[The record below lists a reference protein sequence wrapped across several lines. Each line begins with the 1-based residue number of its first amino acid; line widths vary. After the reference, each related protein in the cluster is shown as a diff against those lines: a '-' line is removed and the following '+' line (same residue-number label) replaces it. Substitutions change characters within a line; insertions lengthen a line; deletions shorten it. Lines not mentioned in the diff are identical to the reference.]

1 MVHAVAS
8 KTIPVDQA
16 VGMVLP
22 HDMTEIRSL
31 SENGDDSFKGVA
43 FKKGHIVREEDIEH
57 LKRLGKEHI
66 YVLTLEEDEIH
77 ENEAARILADALSGS
92 GVEVKG
98 EPAEGKLSLT
108 AAIDGIL
115 KIDVERLYQLN
126 LLGEVMCSTLH
137 NNTPVTRSTQV
148 AATRLI
154 PLTSKRNIVE
164 DAAGLCPAEG
174 IVRVLPLRKAN
185 AGLVITGNEVFDG
198 RIQDKFEPVL
208 RKKLA
213 AIGSSVVRVAFAPDD
228 IETISQ
234 EIQACLDA
242 GADLI
247 ITSGG
252 MSVDPD
258 DVTRMGIGRAGAV
271 DTVYGSPVL
280 PGAMFLVG
288 HIGDVPVLGLP
299 ACGMFHKITIFDI
312 LLPRVLA
319 GEAITRADIAAMG
332 HGGLCSNCKV
342 CSYPVCHFGKC

>member
-1 MVHAVAS
+1 MAS
-8 KTIPVDQA
+8 ITIPVDQA

-22 HDMTEIRSL
+22 HDMTEIRNV
-31 SENGDDSFKGVA
+31 SENDDSFKGVA
-43 FKKGHIVREEDIEH
+43 FKKGHIVRPEDIDH
-57 LKRLGKEHI
+57 LKRIGKEHI
-66 YVLTLEEDEIH
+66 YVLTLDEDEIH
-77 ENEAARILADALSGS
+77 ENEAALILADDLSGS
-92 GVEVKG
+92 YFEVKG
-98 EPAEGKLSLT
+98 EPSEGKLSLT
-108 AAIDGIL
+108 AALDGLL
-115 KIDVERLYQLN
+115 KIDIERLHQLN

-137 NNTPVTRSTQV
+137 NNTPVTQGTQV

-154 PLTSKRNIVE
+154 PLTSKRDIVE
-164 DAAGLCPAEG
+164 DAAKLCTVNG
-174 IVRVLPLRKAN
+174 IVQVTALRKAN
-185 AGLVITGNEVFDG
+185 AGLVITGTEVFEG

-208 RKKLA
+208 RRKLA
-213 AIGSSVVRVAFAPDD
+213 ESGSSVVRVAFAPDD
-228 IETISQ
+228 IDIIAK
-234 EIQACLDA
+234 EIQDCLDA

-258 DVTRMGIGRAGAV
+258 DVTRMGIAKAGAT

-319 GEAITRADIAAMG
+319 GEGLTRADIAAMG

-342 CSYPVCHFGKC
+342 CSYPICHFGK

>member
-1 MVHAVAS
+1 MAS
-8 KTIPVDQA
+8 KTIPVEQA
-16 VGMVLP
+16 IGMVLP
-22 HDMTEIRSL
+22 HDMTEIRNAPAKD
-31 SENGDDSFKGVA
+31 EDSFKGVA
-43 FKKGHIVREEDIEH
+43 FKKGHIVREEDIDH
-57 LKRLGKEHI
+57 LKRLGKDHI
-66 YVLTLEEDEIH
+66 YVLTLEDDEIH
-77 ENEAARILADALSGS
+77 ENEAARILADALSGY

-98 EPAEGKLSLT
+98 EPTEGKLSIT
-108 AAIDGIL
+108 ALQDGLL
-115 KIDVERLYQLN
+115 KIDVERLNQLN

-137 NNTPVTRSTQV
+137 NNTPVHKGTQV

-154 PLTSKRNIVE
+154 PLTSKREIV
-164 DAAGLCPAEG
+164 DTAAQICTNDGIISVKQLHTAQAGL
-174 IVRVLPLRKAN
+174 I
-185 AGLVITGNEVFDG
+185 ITGNEVFEG

-208 RKKLA
+208 RKKLE
-213 AIGSSVVRVAFAPDD
+213 AIGSSVVKVAFAPDD
-228 IETISQ
+228 IDIIAK
-234 EIQACLDA
+234 EIQDCLDA

-258 DVTRMGIGRAGAV
+258 DVTRMGIAKAGAR

-288 HIGDVPVLGLP
+288 HIGDVPVMGLP

-319 GEAITRADIAAMG
+319 GESITRADIAAMG

-342 CSYPVCHFGKC
+342 CSYPICHFGK